1 MNLKKNY
8 IKDYGGNQI
17 VKFTRTNLIEMRIKI
32 INELLNNELKDMC
45 IRTWRSDDSIK
56 DFLIDRYDVGNETS
70 SAYCYK

>member
-1 MNLKKNY
+1 MLNLQELT
-8 IKDYGGNQI
+8 D
-17 VKFTRTNLIEMRIKI
+17 LEMRIKI

-70 SAYCYK
+70 SAYCYKQYSYG